1 MRRRGWLLAALV
13 IGGAAGAVEAA
24 SVRNPVND
32 SLLSMPKSRQVEML
46 ADLAHHNCVGTDA
59 FYMGQTTTGS
69 ARGTAYWSVACEDG
83 HSYVIQINRDKKGT
97 TFVAD
102 CRVLE
107 GTGRACF
114 EHF

>member
-1 MRRRGWLLAALV
+1 MRVRGWLLAPFVLV
-13 IGGAAGAVEAA
+13 GAVSVVQAA
-24 SVRNPVND
+24 SVRNPIND
-32 SLLSMPKSRQVEML
+32 SLLSMPKDRQVEIL
-46 ADLAHHNCVGTDA
+46 AEMAHHNCVGTEA
-59 FYMGQTTTGS
+59 FYMGQTASGQ
-69 ARGTAYWSVACEDG
+69 ARGTAYWSVACKDG

-102 CRVLE
+102 CQVLE